1 MTGKRAMA
9 SSGHISRVR
18 SLYKRILMLHRFM
31 PIDLRALGD
40 QYVKDEFRR
49 HKSASPEEVKH
60 FMKEWEDYKDTLQA
74 QVLEAAGNKKLL
86 FGSDLSEKKLQDFQ
100 DEQIGQLYE
109 LMLESTK
116 PNRQFH
122 LQEDHPPK

>member
-1 MTGKRAMA
+1 MA
-9 SSGHISRVR
+9 ASGHVSKVR
-18 SLYKRILMLHRFM
+18 SLYKKILVLHRFL

-49 HKSASPEEVKH
+49 HKRASAEEVKS
-60 FMKEWEDYKDTLQA
+60 FMAEWQNYKDTLQA
-74 QVLEAAGNKKLL
+74 QVLESVGERHSSVH
-86 FGSDLSEKKLQDFQ
+86 FGANLSEGKLSEFQ

-116 PNRQFH
+116 PNRQFNI
-122 LQEDHPPK
+122 QEESK

>member
-1 MTGKRAMA
+1 MA
-9 SSGHISRVR
+9 NPAHVSKVR
-18 SLYKRILMLHRFM
+18 SLYKRILILHRFL

-49 HKSASPEEVKH
+49 HKAASEAEGKC
-60 FMKEWEDYKDTLQA
+60 FMKEWENYKDTLQT
-74 QVLEAAGNKKLL
+74 QVLESLGDKTKKAD
-86 FGSDLSEKKLQDFQ
+86 FGSVLPEEKLKHFQ

-116 PNRQFH
+116 PNRQFDI
-122 LQEDHPPK
+122 QEDGVQK